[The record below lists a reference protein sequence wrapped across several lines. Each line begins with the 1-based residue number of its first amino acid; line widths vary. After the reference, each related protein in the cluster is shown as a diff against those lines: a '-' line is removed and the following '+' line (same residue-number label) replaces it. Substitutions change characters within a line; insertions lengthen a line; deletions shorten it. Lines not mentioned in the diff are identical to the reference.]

1 MTHFKLLSIALMITI
16 TSACGWQLRGQVDIP
31 AALRILDVNVSTVD
45 LDSKNAIKQSLLS
58 NGVTI
63 SQDGQYTLKIIK
75 ETSGKRTLAVTSNAK
90 ASEYELIQTLEFQL
104 LNAEQQAVSEILT
117 VTTYQTLLYDADA
130 EIGKAQE
137 EQNLRFD
144 MKLSNAYKMLLR
156 LKSVK
161 LFAPKQ
167 ASVLKT
173 STEPA
178 N

>member
-1 MTHFKLLSIALMITI
+1 MITI